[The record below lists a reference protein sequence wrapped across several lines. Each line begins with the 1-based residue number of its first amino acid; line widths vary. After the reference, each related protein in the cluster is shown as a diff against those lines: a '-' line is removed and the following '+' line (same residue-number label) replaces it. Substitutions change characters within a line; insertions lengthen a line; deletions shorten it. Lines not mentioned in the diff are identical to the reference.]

1 MHTIPKIYIYIY
13 IHIYYTHT
21 HAHTH
26 THTHTHT
33 DDTDNQKE
41 TKLLVFANKAPP
53 AETIKVSG
61 VEQWVQSDFFSF
73 HR

>member
-1 MHTIPKIYIYIY
+1 MAKITGGLIRTQYVCIIQTYIHTI
-13 IHIYYTHT
+13 
-21 HAHTH
+21 HTH
-26 THTHTHT
+26 THTQT

-61 VEQWVQSDFFSF
+61 VEQWV
-73 HR
+73 